1 MTKQVLNI
9 PQTLCYTHGLMSN
22 NNKALILHHKNKA
35 KDVQESS
42 ASQEGD
48 PTHPHG
54 YISPMDYCIG
64 LLYCVV

>member
-1 MTKQVLNI
+1 MTKQVLSK
-9 PQTLCYTHGLMSN
+9 PQTLCYTHGLMYG
-22 NNKALILHHKNKA
+22 KNKA

-42 ASQEGD
+42 ASQEDD